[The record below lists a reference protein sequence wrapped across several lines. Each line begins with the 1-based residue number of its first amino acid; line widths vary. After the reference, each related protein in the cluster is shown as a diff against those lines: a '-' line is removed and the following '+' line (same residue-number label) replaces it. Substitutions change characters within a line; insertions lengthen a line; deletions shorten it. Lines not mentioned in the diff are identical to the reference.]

1 MTENEKVKKWFK
13 SELSMCIEESL
24 DAIECEDIMNIC
36 LKVFNDWEQYKAI
49 GTIEKFKDL
58 KEQEEALARN
68 ASMVGNLQSIA
79 YNKAIDEFAEQM
91 KADLQGEHWTQFCAM
106 RKIIDEVAEQM
117 KAGGE
122 NE

>member
-49 GTIEKFKDL
+49 GTVEEFKAL
-58 KEQEEALARN
+58 KEKNEPKEMDRFYCP
-68 ASMVGNLQSIA
+68 ICRHYFEDTDA
-79 YNKAIDEFAEQM
+79 YNYCPACGQKM
-91 KADLQGEHWTQFCAM
+91 KPIWQ
-106 RKIIDEVAEQM
+106 
-117 KAGGE
+117 
-122 NE
+122 